1 MMKTKHTI
9 AVLVNDQ
16 PGVLQRVSGLFGR
29 RGFNIES
36 ITVGQSEEAGLS
48 RMVIVTEGDSG
59 TLEQIEKQLYK
70 LIDVIKVIDLSSKPM
85 VGRELALIKVK
96 AEPSARPEILG
107 VVETFRAAVVDIG
120 PNSLMVQV
128 VGDTEKIDAM
138 IELMKPYGIRE
149 LSRTGVTAMIRGNA
163 N

>member
-1 MMKTKHTI
+1 MMKHTI

-16 PGVLQRVSGLFGR
+16 PGVLQRVAGLFGR

-48 RMVIVTEGDSG
+48 RMVIVTPGDEH

-85 VGRELALIKVK
+85 VARELALIKVK
-96 AEPSARPEILG
+96 AEPPQRPEIMG
-107 VVETFRAAVVDIG
+107 VVDTFRASVVDIG
-120 PNSLMVQV
+120 SSSLTVQV
-128 VGDTEKIDAM
+128 VGDTSKIDAI
-138 IELMKPYGIRE
+138 IELVKPYGIRE
-149 LSRTGVTAMIRGNA
+149 LSRTGVTAMVRGNL
-163 N
+163 